1 MGVEVLCQA
10 RGEEGLTPDS
20 SAGRKGTLRDSEES
34 VGWASGWEL
43 PFSCGIKSSPLR
55 GQCPSLPSP
64 EGTVG
69 HGGGQRLSSPSSGP
83 SHPVAR
89 SLPSALGRCLP
100 WYNYTTVPELPGIS
114 SNASVIQGIR
124 WAPLPLHLCAMP
136 PPTTSLPDSVS
147 PTAVLLTASMPAT
160 SALGSLKILPSPGT
174 GFSCES
180 ADPPTFFFPSPALVL
195 PQPSV

>member
-1 MGVEVLCQA
+1 MARLGVELLCQA
-10 RGEEGLTPDS
+10 RGEEGLTPGS
-20 SAGRKGTLRDSEES
+20 SAGRKRTLRDSEES
-34 VGWASGWEL
+34 MGWASWVGA
-43 PFSCGIKSSPLR
+43 PFSCGITSSPLR

-69 HGGGQRLSSPSSGP
+69 HGGGQRLSRPSSGR
-83 SHPVAR
+83 SHPLAH

-114 SNASVIQGIR
+114 SNASIIQGIR
-124 WAPLPLHLCAMP
+124 WAPLSLHLCPMP

-147 PTAVLLTASMPAT
+147 PAVVLLTASMPVT

-174 GFSCES
+174 GFLCE
-180 ADPPTFFFPSPALVL
+180 
-195 PQPSV
+195 